1 MKILVTGANG
11 QLGKDLI
18 KELKS
23 RGHTPLG
30 IDREDGDIADLD
42 TVLRLFDE
50 KKPEA
55 VIHCAAYTAVD
66 RAESD
71 KEACFAANVTGSRN
85 MALAAKK
92 AGIPILAI
100 STDYVFDGEGDCFFE
115 IGDPTG
121 PQNYYGETKLQG
133 ENAIREI
140 TEKYFIVRTSW
151 VFGEEGNNFVKTMHR
166 LGTEKDSLQVVC
178 EEVGS
183 PTYTKDLCR
192 LLADM
197 IVTDKYGTYHA
208 TNEGICSRYEFAVAI
223 LKRFGVSCPVTPVPS
238 SAFPTPAKRP
248 HNSRLSK
255 KSLDENGFRRLPSW
269 EDALARFEN

>member
-18 KELKS
+18 KELES
-23 RGHTPLG
+23 RGHSALG
-30 IDREDGDIADLD
+30 IDREDGDIADLE
-42 TVLRLFDE
+42 TVLRLVE
-50 KKPEA
+50 ERKPDA

-71 KEACFAANVTGSRN
+71 REACFAANVTGSRN
-85 MALAAKK
+85 MALAAHK

-100 STDYVFDGEGDCFFE
+100 STDYVFDGEGECFFE
-115 IGDPTG
+115 VDDPTG

-133 ENAIREI
+133 ENAIREV
-140 TEKYFIVRTSW
+140 TDRYFIVRTSW

-166 LGTEKDSLQVVC
+166 LGLEKDSLQVVC

-197 IVTDKYGTYHA
+197 IVTERYGTYHA
-208 TNEGICSRYEFAVAI
+208 TNEGTCSRYEFAVAI
-223 LKRFGVSCPVTPVPS
+223 LKRFGVSCPITAVPS

-255 KSLDENGFRRLPSW
+255 KSLDENGFQRLPSW

>member
-18 KELKS
+18 KELES
-23 RGHTPLG
+23 RGHSALG
-30 IDREDGDIADLD
+30 IDREDGDIADLE
-42 TVLRLFDE
+42 TVLRLVE
-50 KKPEA
+50 ERKPDA

-71 KEACFAANVTGSRN
+71 REACFAANVTGSRN
-85 MALAAKK
+85 MALAADK

-100 STDYVFDGEGDCFFE
+100 STDYVFDGEGECFFE
-115 IGDPTG
+115 VDDPTG

-133 ENAIREI
+133 ENAIREV
-140 TEKYFIVRTSW
+140 TDRYFIVRTSW

-166 LGTEKDSLQVVC
+166 LGLEKDSLQVVC

-197 IVTDKYGTYHA
+197 IVTERYGTYHA

-223 LKRFGVSCPVTPVPS
+223 LKRFGVSCPITAVPS

-255 KSLDENGFRRLPSW
+255 KSLDENGFQRLPSW

>member
-18 KELKS
+18 KELES
-23 RGHTPLG
+23 RGQSALG
-30 IDREDGDIADLD
+30 IDREDGDIADLE
-42 TVLRLFDE
+42 TVLRLVE
-50 KKPEA
+50 ERKPDA

-71 KEACFAANVTGSRN
+71 REACFAANVTGSRN
-85 MALAAKK
+85 MALAADK

-100 STDYVFDGEGDCFFE
+100 STDYVFDGEGECFFE
-115 IGDPTG
+115 VDDPTG

-133 ENAIREI
+133 ENAIREV
-140 TEKYFIVRTSW
+140 TDRYFIVRTSW

-166 LGTEKDSLQVVC
+166 LGLEKDSLQVVC

-197 IVTDKYGTYHA
+197 IVTERYGTYHA

-223 LKRFGVSCPVTPVPS
+223 LKRFGVSCPITPVPS

-255 KSLDENGFRRLPSW
+255 KSLDENGFQRLPSW

>member
-18 KELKS
+18 KELES
-23 RGHTPLG
+23 RGHSALG
-30 IDREDGDIADLD
+30 IDREDGDIADLE
-42 TVLRLFDE
+42 TVLRLVE
-50 KKPEA
+50 ERKPDA

-71 KEACFAANVTGSRN
+71 REACFAANVTGSRN
-85 MALAAKK
+85 MALAADK

-100 STDYVFDGEGDCFFE
+100 STDYVFDGEGECFFE
-115 IGDPTG
+115 VDDPTG

-133 ENAIREI
+133 ENAIREV
-140 TEKYFIVRTSW
+140 TDRYFIVRTSW

-166 LGTEKDSLQVVC
+166 LGLEKDSLQVVC

-197 IVTDKYGTYHA
+197 IVTERYGTYHA

-223 LKRFGVSCPVTPVPS
+223 LKRFGVSCPITPVPS

-255 KSLDENGFRRLPSW
+255 KSLDENGFQRLPSW